1 MNQRIILPAIVIGG
15 LFAAALTFL
24 RGQLPAAGT
33 AELFAVDLIVIIVAL
48 IAYGSLMRAALSTA
62 TATAKPNAAGKH
74 SETPSPSGRRNER
87 KGRERG
93 GAERGGAERG
103 NAERGS
109 KRGSRNRR
117 DDTRAS
123 SGRRER
129 EEQAPA
135 VPAGPREEGTVKW
148 FSGAKGYGFI
158 IRPDGEEI
166 FLHHRALRDKSR
178 REIPDGH
185 PVSYVVVERDKGP
198 QADDV
203 DLTGARENAA

>member
-62 TATAKPNAAGKH
+62 TATSTAKPNAAGKH

-93 GAERGGAERG
+93 GAERG

-117 DDTRAS
+117 DDTRAG

>member
-15 LFAAALTFL
+15 LFAAALTLL

-48 IAYGSLMRAALSTA
+48 IAYGSLMRAALPA
-62 TATAKPNAAGKH
+62 PAASAPPKQESAGVG
-74 SETPSPSGRRNER
+74 SEKRSRGGRRNER

-93 GAERGGAERG
+93 GSDRAS
-103 NAERGS
+103 AERGS
-109 KRGSRNRR
+109 KRGNRNRN
-117 DDTRAS
+117 DDARGSA
-123 SGRRER
+123 GRRER
-129 EEQAPA
+129 EEKVPA
-135 VPAGPREEGTVKW
+135 APAGPREEGTVKW

-158 IRPDGEEI
+158 VRPDGEEI

-203 DLTGARENAA
+203 DLTGAQENAA

>member
-15 LFAAALTFL
+15 LFAAALTLL

-33 AELFAVDLIVIIVAL
+33 AELFAVDLIVIIAAL
-48 IAYGSLMRAALSTA
+48 IAYGSLMRAALAAPVASAPPKKETA
-62 TATAKPNAAGKH
+62 GAG
-74 SETPSPSGRRNER
+74 SEKRSRGGRRNEH

-93 GAERGGAERG
+93 GAD
-103 NAERGS
+103 RGS
-109 KRGSRNRR
+109 KRGNRNRN
-117 DDTRAS
+117 DDSRGSA
-123 SGRRER
+123 GRRER
-129 EEQAPA
+129 EEKAPA
-135 VPAGPREEGTVKW
+135 APAGPREEGTVKW

-158 IRPDGEEI
+158 VRPDGEEI

-203 DLTGARENAA
+203 DLTGAQEHAA